1 MGITM
6 NNIDLINAD
15 LSKANEAM
23 NQPPQSVGM
32 LTIKPANEWS
42 EQAAQQPNPTP
53 LWLSLWNEGECCV
66 LFADTNLGKSIL
78 AVQIAEDIARNKN
91 QKVLYFDFE
100 LTPKQFQMRYSE
112 KLFDELRRY
121 QFSPNFLRV
130 EISPEN
136 MMCENF
142 EEQIV
147 NDVEQCANQSGAQIL
162 IIDNLSFLC
171 SATEK
176 GDLAGALMLRLVQM
190 RKSKGLSILVL
201 AHTPK
206 RNLSNPITQND
217 LAGSKKLINFFD
229 SAFAIGK
236 SAKDSKLR
244 YIKQLKCRNTEM
256 EYDSDNV
263 IVCTLEKKEC
273 FLQFKQIECATEA
286 EHLKIWSV
294 SELIEREAKAKELN
308 KSGKSI
314 SAIAKELGISRTT
327 AHRLIHKGEE
337 KDSGKSKENP
347 DEPQKENANE

>member
-1 MGITM
+1 MSKVDMIG
-6 NNIDLINAD
+6 NELSNIGNA
-15 LSKANEAM
+15 L

-32 LTIKPANEWS
+32 LTIKTANEWS
-42 EQAAQQPNPTP
+42 EQAAKQPNPTP

-78 AVQIAEDIARNKN
+78 AVQIAEEIAKNKN
-91 QKVLYFDFE
+91 KKVLYFDFE
-100 LTPKQFQMRYSE
+100 LTAKQFQMRYSE
-112 KLFDELRRY
+112 NLFDDLRMY

-136 MMCENF
+136 MLCENF

-147 NDVEQCANQSGAQIL
+147 NDIEQCASQSGAQIL

-229 SAFAIGK
+229 SAFAIGR
-236 SAKDSKLR
+236 SAKDEKLR
-244 YIKQLKCRNTEM
+244 YIKQVKCRNTEM
-256 EYDSDNV
+256 EYDSGNV
-263 IVCTLEKKEC
+263 MVCTLEKKEC
-273 FLQFKQIECATEA
+273 FLQFSRVECATEA

-294 SELIEREAKAKELN
+294 SELAEREAKAKELN

-327 AHRLIHKGEE
+327 AHRLIHKGE
-337 KDSGKSKENP
+337 KKEV
-347 DEPQKENANE
+347 EESKENANE